1 MPRILITSVSIRVRA
16 YLPLPL
22 KSLPLLLNV
31 ILRPNPSLVDGT
43 DWPTSRLKRQYT
55 LSDFS
60 LTVVTPLLLFLKCII
75 RGSLKIYF
83 IRLL

>member
-1 MPRILITSVSIRVRA
+1 MPRILMTSVSVRVRT

-22 KSLPLLLNV
+22 KSLSLLLNV

-43 DWPTSRLKRQYT
+43 DWPTSRLKRQY
-55 LSDFS
+55 SDFS
-60 LTVVTPLLLFLKCII
+60 LTVVRPLLFLKCII
-75 RGSLKIYF
+75 RGSLKMYF